1 MSTKVKTPL
10 KDISIKNLG
19 DGNELYL
26 IDLEVLSSGII
37 ASIDAQLVK
46 ICEGNSGRTVQ
57 LVKDR
62 IKKYLDKKR
71 GSDLEIGSIAEFMLH
86 HHLNLLGFP
95 PKFMLLYIF
104 RVDQF
109 LENVLQHSLSHPA
122 YTRL

>member
-1 MSTKVKTPL
+1 MTENYLHLVTKLVCSQMSTKVKTPL

-19 DGNELYL
+19 NGNELYL

-37 ASIDAQLVK
+37 ASIDGQLVK

-71 GSDLEIGSIAEFMLH
+71 GSDLETGSIAELCSTTT
-86 HHLNLLGFP
+86 L
-95 PKFMLLYIF
+95 IC
-104 RVDQF
+104 
-109 LENVLQHSLSHPA
+109 
-122 YTRL
+122 